1 MINKIL
7 NPVTFIIILLLI
19 INLLFKIKIELFT
32 IQKKN
37 PDTSYECIYQNKCKS
52 EIKLYWDN
60 LKKNKYTR
68 YIEPIKSSW
77 SVKPIKRNYEP
88 YNSNIKL
95 KKSSFI
101 LR

>member
-1 MINKIL
+1 MINKII
-7 NPVTFIIILLLI
+7 NIIIFIIILFSIIYLL
-19 INLLFKIKIELFT
+19 LDIKIEHFT

-60 LKKNKYTR
+60 LKKNKYAR

-77 SVKPIKRNYEP
+77 SVKPIKRDYKP
-88 YNSNIKL
+88 YNSNIEF

>member
-7 NPVTFIIILLLI
+7 NLVAFIIILLLI
-19 INLLFKIKIELFT
+19 IKLLFKIKIELFS

-37 PDTSYECIYQNKCKS
+37 PDTSYDCIYNNKCKS

-60 LKKNKYTR
+60 LKKEKYNV

-77 SVKPIKRNYEP
+77 SVKPTKIKYIP

-95 KKSSFI
+95 KKSSF
-101 LR
+101 LY